1 MKRAIS
7 RILCI
12 LLTGVVAQS
21 GIAATEL
28 QFSPNA
34 TRLSAVDV
42 AIADKARIIS
52 LNDGT
57 LVVVW
62 QQAAGPPDG
71 AWGLDGSLY
80 APNDIFIR
88 ISVDDG
94 NSWSDTLNVSNT
106 ASLTDPGVFYDR
118 AGNGSGHA
126 NYFGDSSKASVMA
139 AGNNVLVVW
148 SDTHCGAGRH
158 GPARYEGPLGMIEL
172 PYRCL
177 YAARLEIVAG
187 AITPIALD
195 RVTDATRDVTN
206 EVVRATG
213 AGFAL
218 AWQEDPAGLQLGEAR
233 GEGDGSSGARVTP
246 GTDIWY
252 AWLPQSAFTNA
263 NATWQ
268 GPVPISDNYDYAT
281 STATGGG
288 ASRPMLAIAGSPPR
302 AVLVYEESKGL
313 GQTDVGKYVRYHE
326 FAATAP
332 QTSRPGTIV
341 SDPRENAR
349 RARILAMMTPG
360 QASGARLLLMWR
372 QGQGIQ
378 GAPADFM
385 ARVGSVPAGT
395 DLAAVPNA
403 GLRIEDLWPAVNVD
417 DAAASAPALNLSG
430 ANLDDSSSVD
440 PLANAKAHRAVMNGD
455 FIYAGY
461 TLDANAEDGV
471 DEYQYFLRWS
481 GDGGTTWSAPV
492 SVSQGIPG
500 SENVIEPRLVRTP
513 GTIQNGDPRNIHNPN
528 VYLLAWGT
536 ETVVPGAAEPYRDAL
551 FVTRTVD
558 RGLSFERV
566 QALRPTRTA
575 PDQTDEQVQLRVT
588 PDGDNISA
596 VWIRKDATSSF
607 VVFDSAVGI
616 TPTADLSVVATASDR
631 APDVG
636 DAFNVVI
643 EVRNAG
649 PQPATEL
656 QLTASIG
663 DDLTLTGVE
672 SAAGTCVAGVN
683 ISCDLADLAAGASAS
698 IRLDLVAESRG
709 EWVVSAEVA
718 AWEEEPAP
726 ADNAVTLAGNAV
738 PNANITVQAT
748 AAVDQVRQGERFD
761 VEFSVTNQGPQ
772 VATDV
777 KINAILH
784 GSANF
789 ESGLSCTVS
798 QRTLSCSVAE
808 LAVGERWQSAAS
820 ARANGGPVAAVHVS
834 ATSAELDPLISDNMA
849 EASVAIETPAPSGGG
864 GCVHDPA
871 ARGDVTLPALLL
883 MSLIGQWYRRR
894 VQQHVAA
901 AIRPGKGR

>member
-7 RILCI
+7 RILSI

-21 GIAATEL
+21 GFAATEL
-28 QFSPNA
+28 QFSPDA
-34 TRLSAVDV
+34 TRLSADEV
-42 AIADKARIIS
+42 AIADKVRIIS

-80 APNDIFIR
+80 PPNDIFIR
-88 ISVDDG
+88 TSVDDG
-94 NSWSDTLNVSNT
+94 STWGDTLNISNT
-106 ASLTDPGVFYDR
+106 AMLTDAGAFYDR

-126 NYFGDSSKASVMA
+126 NYYGDSSKASIMA
-139 AGNNVLVVW
+139 SGSNVVVAW
-148 SDTHCGAGRH
+148 NDAYCGPGQH

-177 YAARLEIVAG
+177 YAARLTIVAG
-187 AITPIALD
+187 DMTLIAVD
-195 RVTDATRDVTN
+195 RVGDATRDATN
-206 EVVRATG
+206 EVLRATG

-263 NATWQ
+263 SATWQ
-268 GPVPISDNYDYAT
+268 GPVPITNNFDYALGA
-281 STATGGG
+281 STGGG

-313 GQTDVGKYVRYHE
+313 GQTDVGKYVRFHE
-326 FAATAP
+326 FAANAP
-332 QTSRPGTIV
+332 QTSQPGIIV
-341 SDPRENAR
+341 SDPSENAR
-349 RARILAMMTPG
+349 RARVMAMMTPG

-395 DLAAVPNA
+395 DIAAVPSA
-403 GLRIEDLWPAVNVD
+403 GLRIGDLWPAVNVD
-417 DAAASAPALNLSG
+417 DATASAPALNLSG
-430 ANLDDSSSVD
+430 ANLDDPSSVD

-461 TLDANAEDGV
+461 TLDTNAEDGV
-471 DEYQYFLRWS
+471 DEYQYYLRWS
-481 GDGGTTWSAPV
+481 GDGGVTWSAPV

-536 ETVVPGAAEPYRDAL
+536 EALPPGSTEPVRESL
-551 FVTRTVD
+551 FVTRTMD

-566 QALRPTRTA
+566 QTLRPTRTA
-575 PDQTDEQVQLRVT
+575 ADQTDEQIQLRIT
-588 PDGDNISA
+588 PDGDSVSA
-596 VWIRKDATSSF
+596 VWVRKDATSSF
-607 VVFDSAVGI
+607 VVFDAAVGI
-616 TPTADLSVVATASDR
+616 TPTADLSVIATASDL

-636 DAFNVVI
+636 DAFSVVI

-649 PQPATEL
+649 PQTATEL
-656 QLTASIG
+656 QLTANIG
-663 DDLTLTGVE
+663 DGLSLAGVE
-672 SAAGTCVAGVN
+672 TTAG
-683 ISCDLADLAAGASAS
+683 SCGIGPTVSCMLDDLAAGGSAEV
-698 IRLDLVAESRG
+698 RLDLVAESRG
-709 EWVVSAEVA
+709 EWVVSAEA
-718 AWEEEPAP
+718 TAWEEEPEP
-726 ADNAVTLAGNAV
+726 GDNAVTLAGDAV

-748 AAVDQVRQGERFD
+748 ATVTEVRRGERFD
-761 VEFSVTNQGPQ
+761 VEFGVTNQGPQ

-777 KINAILH
+777 TVTAILR
-784 GSANF
+784 GGADF
-789 ESGLSCTVS
+789 ESGSSCTVL

-808 LAVGERWQSAAS
+808 LAVGERWQSAA
-820 ARANGGPVAAVHVS
+820 AVRAAGGAVASIYVA
-834 ATSAELDPLISDNMA
+834 ATSAERDPLISDNMA
-849 EASVAIETPAPSGGG
+849 EVSVAIETPPPSSGG

-871 ARGDVTLPALLL
+871 GSGDMTLPALLL
-883 MSLIGQWYRRR
+883 MSLLSLYRRR
-894 VQQHVAA
+894 SSAA
-901 AIRPGKGR
+901 RARR